1 MPEGNFF
8 DEGAV
13 IRGTLGKG
21 KVVATSFHPEYWE
34 STHPSV
40 AGCIYAATGVK
51 PEFEFPVKN
60 PRAIRVGFW
69 SSGFP
74 DATRT
79 ETMLALDRHPDIDV
93 RIVTSHQFEEGELRH
108 LDALV
113 VAHDATGV
121 CKEHLGSEYN
131 RAQIAAFLER
141 GGVIF
146 ASGTG
151 FESVQK
157 HSSVFELP
165 IGADFVRPV
174 LEKFSS
180 AN

>member
-1 MPEGNFF
+1 M
-8 DEGAV
+8 
-13 IRGTLGKG
+13 
-21 KVVATSFHPEYWE
+21 
-34 STHPSV
+34 
-40 AGCIYAATGVK
+40 
-51 PEFEFPVKN
+51 
-60 PRAIRVGFW
+60 GFW

-74 DATRT
+74 DAVRAK
-79 ETMLALDRHPDIDV
+79 TMLALDRHPDIDV

-121 CKEHLGSEYN
+121 CKEHLGTEFN

-141 GGVIF
+141 GGAIF

-157 HSSVFELP
+157 HRNVFELP
-165 IGADFVRPV
+165 VGADFVKPV
-174 LEKFSS
+174 LEKF
-180 AN
+180 AAR